1 MDSASS
7 NRVRVVSPPA
17 PPQGG
22 TMGIFT
28 YVKIGLAVAVF
39 VVLGFLV
46 WNYHHM
52 KSVIADQ
59 QAQIANLKV
68 EQEVQAKK
76 QAAFDA
82 FMAKRPVIQRR
93 VQNEK
98 AQIDKE
104 VGTADDAGLRALYD
118 RYRTSGVRQDTQVR
132 PPANGKR
139 SRAKPASG
147 GPAGAP

>member
-1 MDSASS
+1 
-7 NRVRVVSPPA
+7 
-17 PPQGG
+17 
-22 TMGIFT
+22 MGIFT

-52 KSVIADQ
+52 ISVIADQ

-82 FMAKRPVIQRR
+82 FMAKRKPNFRQFR
-93 VQNEK
+93 V
-98 AQIDKE
+98 
-104 VGTADDAGLRALYD
+104 
-118 RYRTSGVRQDTQVR
+118 
-132 PPANGKR
+132 
-139 SRAKPASG
+139 
-147 GPAGAP
+147 

>member
-1 MDSASS
+1 
-7 NRVRVVSPPA
+7 
-17 PPQGG
+17 
-22 TMGIFT
+22 MGILS

-82 FMAKRPVIQRR
+82 FMAKKPVIQRR
-93 VQNEK
+93 VQSEK

-118 RYRTSGVRQDTQVR
+118 HYRTNGVRQDSQVR
-132 PPANGKR
+132 PPANGSGR
-139 SRAKPASG
+139 RAKPAPR
-147 GPAGAP
+147 GPASTP